1 MVVSIL
7 LADDHN
13 VVRQGLRSLLDS
25 QPDFK
30 VIGEACNGQEAVQMT
45 QQLNPAVVVLDL
57 MMPGL
62 NGLEVTRQIKSLTRV
77 LILSMHANEG
87 YVLEAL
93 KNGAYGY
100 ILKDSTAEEL
110 VQAVRQVS
118 EGRHYLSAPF
128 SDQAISAY
136 IQKSTSSRP
145 DPYDTL
151 TNREREILQL
161 VAEGNS
167 ASEISA
173 ILSISPRTVETH
185 RANLMRKLELNS
197 QVDLIRFAIRK
208 GILPLQD

>member
-1 MVVSIL
+1 MGVSIL

-45 QQLNPAVVVLDL
+45 QQLNPTVVVLDL

-110 VQAVRQVS
+110 IQAVRLVS

-136 IQKSTSSRP
+136 IQRSTSSRS

-167 ASEISA
+167 ASEISSL
-173 ILSISPRTVETH
+173 LSISPRTVETH

-208 GILPLQD
+208 GILPLQE